1 MRGLDELIVNYNEGF
16 KVSGNSVN
24 TVRSILEDFMYRIC
38 DKVDDELDELRTDVL
53 SGDYTPKEIATMI
66 ESLKKK
72 IY

>member
-1 MRGLDELIVNYNEGF
+1 MRGLDELIEDYNDGF
-16 KVSGNSVN
+16 KVSGNSAN
-24 TVRSILEDFMYRIC
+24 TIRSILEDFMYRIC
-38 DKVDDELDELRTDVL
+38 DKIDDELDELHTDVL